1 MVIGTPESW
10 AQTIAISGKEEF
22 DGTPIWSP
30 CGRFV
35 AARTRSAVEIRN
47 QLTLELITILQ
58 PTEMI
63 LNLRGPLAY
72 SPDGRSI
79 ACASDTTVMIWD
91 IQTGGVAKE
100 IKRRANTTSLVWSPD
115 GRTICTVDLE
125 DRRTFAV
132 HIYDVPSG
140 TISSPGTARSE
151 HDPHLW
157 MVDRSFRVMTTTRNE
172 YHTDA
177 FTFDI
182 FEVGSTLTWIHSFP
196 LNYLD
201 PKIISF
207 SPTTHHVSI
216 SNGNMLHIS
225 DTRSFRRYLR
235 EFGRFLSCCFS
246 SDGSL
251 FAASREDMVRVWK
264 HNSGRYTLYREFHCR
279 DLYNPLRFS
288 PTPSSIL
295 GHSKDILRVWR
306 LHRLHEF
313 PTSLKTSS
321 QQYVGLSRSGTR
333 VAIAHK
339 MERTVTIVDLLAQT
353 PLQFIDVGMAIQGF
367 VLTGNVLLVT
377 GSDKVVAWL
386 LTEEGLVDGFIGDR
400 RVSCE
405 NSIWNVSKSASGWGI
420 NGSWMLL
427 VEGQVGVV
435 GDDYRHSRT
444 YHTETGKLLR
454 SARAPQN
461 FGDRWRAL
469 GEVFCSW
476 GYPPHTLSQDNAPP
490 EGMWQTSQATLR
502 NGWVKDPEGKH
513 RLWVP
518 VEWRTDW
525 DPADWCHDVT
535 IQLGVLEGRIVLIK
549 F

>member
-22 DGTPIWSP
+22 DGTPNWSP

-115 GRTICTVDLE
+115 GQTICTVDLE

-132 HIYDVPSG
+132 HTYDVSSG
-140 TISSPGTARSE
+140 TISYLGTVRSE

-157 MVDRSFRVMTTTRNE
+157 MVDESFQVMTTARNG
-172 YHTDA
+172 YNIDI
-177 FTFDI
+177 FI
-182 FEVGSTLTWIHSFP
+182 FEVGPTLTRIHSCSWYS
-196 LNYLD
+196 LNAMVT
-201 PKIISF
+201 SF
-207 SPTTHHVSI
+207 CPTTHHVSVLD
-216 SNGNMLHIS
+216 GDMLYIFDIRDS
-225 DTRSFRRYLR
+225 WCLLN
-235 EFGRFLSCCFS
+235 EFGRFFSGCFS

-251 FAASREDMVRVWK
+251 FAASQEDIVRVWK
-264 HNSGRYTLYREFHCR
+264 HNSRYYTLCREFHCR

-386 LTEEGLVDGFIGDR
+386 LTEEGLVDGVIGDR
-400 RVSCE
+400 RAGYRD
-405 NSIWNVSKSASGWGI
+405 SIWTMSKSASGWGI
-420 NGSWMLL
+420 NGSWMFL

-435 GDDYRHSRT
+435 GDDYRHPRT

>member
-79 ACASDTTVMIWD
+79 ACASDTAVMIWD

-115 GRTICTVDLE
+115 GQTICTVDLE
-125 DRRTFAV
+125 DRRTFAM
-132 HIYDVPSG
+132 HTYDVSSG
-140 TISSPGTARSE
+140 TISSLGTVRSE

-157 MVDRSFRVMTTTRNE
+157 MVDKSFRVMTTARNGWNI
-172 YHTDA
+172 DI
-177 FTFDI
+177 FI
-182 FEVGSTLTWIHSFP
+182 FEVGSTLTRIRSFSWYS
-196 LNYLD
+196 LNAMV
-201 PKIISF
+201 ISF
-207 SPTTHHVSI
+207 CPTTHHVSI
-216 SNGNMLHIS
+216 LDGDILYIF
-225 DTRSFRRYLR
+225 DIRSLRRYLH

-264 HNSGRYTLYREFHCR
+264 YDSGSYTLCGELCCR
-279 DLYNPLRFS
+279 GPYNPLRFS
-288 PTPSSIL
+288 QTSSSIL
-295 GHSKDILRVWR
+295 GHSKDFLRVWH
-306 LHRLHEF
+306 LHGL
-313 PTSLKTSS
+313 PTSLKTRLH
-321 QQYVGLSRSGTR
+321 QYAGLSRSGTR
-333 VAIAHK
+333 VVTAHK
-339 MERTVTIVDLLAQT
+339 MGRTVTITDLLTQV
-353 PLQFIDVGMAIQGF
+353 PLQIIDTGMAIEGL
-367 VLTGNVLLVT
+367 VLTGNVLLVA
-377 GSDKVVAWL
+377 GSGQVIAWL
-386 LTEEGLVDGFIGDR
+386 LTGEGLVDGIGNG
-400 RVSCE
+400 RVGRGD
-405 NSIWNVSKSASGWGI
+405 SIWIIWG
-420 NGSWMLL
+420 SPTELLVHDLWMFL
-427 VEGQVGVV
+427 VEGQVGVIGISV
-435 GDDYRHSRT
+435 HYLRV
-444 YHTETGKLLR
+444 YHTETGKILHL
-454 SARAPQN
+454 ARAPQN

-525 DPADWCHDVT
+525 DPADWRHDVT
-535 IQLGVLEGRIVLIK
+535 IQLGTLGGRIVLIK